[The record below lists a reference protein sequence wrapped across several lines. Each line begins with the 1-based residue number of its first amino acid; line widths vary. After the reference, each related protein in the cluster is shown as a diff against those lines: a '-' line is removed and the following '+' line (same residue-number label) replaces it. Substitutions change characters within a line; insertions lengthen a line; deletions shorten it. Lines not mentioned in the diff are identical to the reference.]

1 MVVRRVVQAGVGRL
15 ADRQGTDGRARE
27 RRRPAPLG
35 RRLRRPGRSVTPVPR
50 FDTGAV
56 RQYYDRHT
64 ARFLSWGQ
72 GGSVG
77 AIHRAVWGPGV
88 ATREQA
94 FRYVED
100 RIADQLPALAS
111 PDGSVTVIDL
121 GCGVGA
127 TLCSLAERLPALRGL
142 GVTLSPVQAQEAQA
156 RVERQGLVD
165 RVRCIE
171 GDFCDLSLDLSVPA
185 PDRHPRVDLIYAIE
199 SFVHGTNPA
208 FFFIQCARRLRPGGR
223 VIICDDMLR
232 PDGHA
237 PGARRAIERFQR
249 GWRINTLIDREE
261 LRKLAGG
268 GGFAHESTIDLT
280 PHLELRRPRDR
291 GITFLANVARWLPL
305 DGPLGHL
312 TGGAAL
318 GRCLQRGW
326 IAYDLAHFRRRDD

>member
-1 MVVRRVVQAGVGRL
+1 M
-15 ADRQGTDGRARE
+15 
-27 RRRPAPLG
+27 
-35 RRLRRPGRSVTPVPR
+35 TPVPR

-56 RQYYDRHT
+56 RRYYDRHT

-88 ATREQA
+88 ATREEA

-100 RIADQLPALAS
+100 RIADQLQALAS
-111 PDGSVTVIDL
+111 PDGSVAVIDL

-127 TLCSLAERLPALRGL
+127 TLCSLAERVPALRGI
-142 GVTLSPVQAQEAQA
+142 GVTLSPLQA
-156 RVERQGLVD
+156 REARTRIERYGLAD
-165 RVRCIE
+165 RIRCIE
-171 GDFCDLSLDLSVPA
+171 GDFCDLSLDLSLSSPA
-185 PDRHPRVDLIYAIE
+185 ADAPVDLIYAIE
-199 SFVHGTNPA
+199 SFVHGANPA
-208 FFFIQCARRLRPGGR
+208 LFFIQCARRLRPGGR
-223 VIICDDMLR
+223 LIICDDVLG

-237 PGARRAIERFQR
+237 PGAARALERFRR

-268 GGFAHESTIDLT
+268 GGFAHESTADLT

-291 GITFLANVARWLPL
+291 GIAFLASVVRWLPL

-318 GRCLQRGW
+318 GHCLRRGW
-326 IAYDLAHFRRRDD
+326 IAYDLAHFRRCDD